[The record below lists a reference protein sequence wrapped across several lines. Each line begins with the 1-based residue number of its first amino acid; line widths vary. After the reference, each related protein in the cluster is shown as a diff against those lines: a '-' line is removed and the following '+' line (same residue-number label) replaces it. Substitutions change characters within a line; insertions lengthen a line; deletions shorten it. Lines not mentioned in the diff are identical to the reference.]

1 MGIIITKKYRSQNL
15 TKSFQGPVGCCT
27 IVEASERVWKIAQ
40 KAKVRLKLRKN
51 FKIRWLGKSIIFRII
66 FESFQR

>member
-40 KAKVRLKLRKN
+40 KAKVRLKLRK
-51 FKIRWLGKSIIFRII
+51 KTLK
-66 FESFQR
+66 